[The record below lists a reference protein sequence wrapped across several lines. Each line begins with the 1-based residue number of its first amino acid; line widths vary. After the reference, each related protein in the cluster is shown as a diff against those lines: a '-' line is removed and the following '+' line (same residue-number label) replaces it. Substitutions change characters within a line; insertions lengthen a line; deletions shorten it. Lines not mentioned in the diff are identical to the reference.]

1 MEKIKKLFLKYREI
15 ITYII
20 VGGLTTLVRWG
31 TTAIF
36 EDVFAFIKVD
46 VTRSIIVTAVS
57 LIVTILFA
65 FPPNKLIVFES
76 KSFKKGIIGVEF
88 ISFISARAVVS
99 LIELVG
105 IPVIC
110 GIFGISNLIT
120 TMVVSIISLIANYIF
135 SKLFIFKDRVGKEDK
150 KDKKNKSDATVKD
163 KFIATVL
170 ILVCFVVFAVSFSFW
185 TVEMVQTIF

>member
-36 EDVFAFIKVD
+36 EDVFSFIKVD

-76 KSFKKGIIGVEF
+76 KSFKKGIIGIEF

-150 KDKKNKSDATVKD
+150 KDNKEKVKATAKD

-170 ILVCFVVFAVSFSFW
+170 ILVCFVVFAISFSFW

>member
-1 MEKIKKLFLKYREI
+1 MEKIKKLLVKYREI

-36 EDVFAFIKVD
+36 EDVFSFIKVD
-46 VTRSIIVTAVS
+46 VTRSIFVTAVS
-57 LIVTILFA
+57 LIITILFA

-88 ISFISARAVVS
+88 ISFVSARAVVS
-99 LIELVG
+99 LVELVG

-110 GIFGISNLIT
+110 GIFGVSNLIT
-120 TMVVSIISLIANYIF
+120 TMIVSIISLIANYVF
-135 SKLFIFKDRVGKEDK
+135 SKLFIFKDREGKASEKGK
-150 KDKKNKSDATVKD
+150 KKENTATAKD

>member
-1 MEKIKKLFLKYREI
+1 MEKIKRLFTKYREI

-36 EDVFAFIKVD
+36 EDVFSFIKVD
-46 VTRSIIVTAVS
+46 VTRSIFVTAVS
-57 LIVTILFA
+57 LIITILFA

-88 ISFISARAVVS
+88 IAFVSARAVVS

-110 GIFGISNLIT
+110 GIFGIQNLIT
-120 TMVVSIISLIANYIF
+120 TMIVSVVVLVVNYIF
-135 SKLFIFKDRVGKEDK
+135 SKLFIFKDREGKGSKKGEDK
-150 KDKKNKSDATVKD
+150 KSSVTAKD
-163 KFIATVL
+163 KIIATVL
-170 ILVCFVVFAVSFSFW
+170 ILICLVVFAVSFSFW
-185 TVEMVQTIF
+185 TVEMVHTIF

>member
-36 EDVFAFIKVD
+36 EDVFSFIKVD

>member
-1 MEKIKKLFLKYREI
+1 MEKIKKLFIKYREI

-36 EDVFAFIKVD
+36 EDVFSFIKVD
-46 VTRSIIVTAVS
+46 VTRSIFVTAVS
-57 LIVTILFA
+57 LIITILFA

-88 ISFISARAVVS
+88 VSFISARAVVS

>member
-76 KSFKKGIIGVEF
+76 KSFKNAILVLCPPENSYKGRCFSSSVK
-88 ISFISARAVVS
+88 
-99 LIELVG
+99 
-105 IPVIC
+105 PKC
-110 GIFGISNLIT
+110 
-120 TMVVSIISLIANYIF
+120 LIAASYSF
-135 SKLFIFKDRVGKEDK
+135 SK
-150 KDKKNKSDATVKD
+150 
-163 KFIATVL
+163 
-170 ILVCFVVFAVSFSFW
+170 
-185 TVEMVQTIF
+185 